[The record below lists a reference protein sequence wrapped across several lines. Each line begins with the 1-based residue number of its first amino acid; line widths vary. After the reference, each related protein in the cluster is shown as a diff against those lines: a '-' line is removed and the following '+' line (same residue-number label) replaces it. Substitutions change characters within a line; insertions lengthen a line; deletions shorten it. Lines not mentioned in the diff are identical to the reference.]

1 MEISDLVGKVQTVL
15 GPIDPDDLGFTLMH
29 EHIFID
35 ISVRFVPPGD
45 DAVIRA
51 KAMAPVKLEN
61 HAWLRYHYSENKD
74 NLILDDEE
82 VAIQELLPYKHA
94 GGKSI
99 ADRSNWGLGRAP
111 ASLARVSRATGLNII
126 MGTGYYTL
134 LSLPDSN
141 LANETE
147 EEIAEKIVREITEG
161 VDGAYAG
168 WIGEIGTE
176 WPLVEEERKSLRAA
190 CLAQRRTGAPL
201 DIHPG
206 RFETSPIELLKI
218 VKDAGGDLSRTVML
232 HMSRTPF
239 KLSSR
244 LDMLATGCYISYD
257 MFGFEMY
264 YTRKYGIFD
273 LLNDNQCINE
283 IVELIDEG
291 YLERILISHDTAFKH
306 CLSCYGG
313 RGYAHIN
320 ENVIPLMRAKG
331 MTDEQIHTITVENPK
346 RLLTFVEP
354 VE

>member
-82 VAIQELLPYKHA
+82 AAIQELLSYKYA

-134 LSLPDSN
+134 LSLLDSN

-147 EEIAEKIVREITEG
+147 EEIAEKIVREIKEG

-218 VKDAGGDLSRTVML
+218 VKDAGGDRSRTVML

-264 YTRKYGIFD
+264 YTRKYGVFD

-283 IVELIDEG
+283 IMELIAEG

-331 MTDEQIHTITVENPK
+331 MTDDQIHTITVENPK